1 KKHWQDCGTSRGHE
15 RWRAFSSNIGSGEQ
29 GAVPS
34 VCRRV
39 PLPAPRSLY
48 SPPMASLASFDVSTG
63 ADLQE
68 VDNAVNQATKEVAQR
83 YDFKGSKASIAF
95 DRAKAVLTL
104 VADDDFKM
112 RALFDVLQAKL
123 IKRNVPVKNLELG
136 SVTPAAN
143 DTVRR
148 EIKLTQGIPQEQAKA
163 IVKAIKDKKFK
174 KAQASIQGEEIRVQA
189 PSKDELQEVIAFLR
203 TQDFGLELRFGNYRG

>member
-1 KKHWQDCGTSRGHE
+1 LRASKADRCVCGAMLVTVKHS
-15 RWRAFSSNIGSGEQ
+15 
-29 GAVPS
+29 PS
-34 VCRRV
+34 TT
-39 PLPAPRSLY
+39 PLYCLT
-48 SPPMASLASFDVSTG
+48 MAALASFDISTG

-112 RALFDVLQAKL
+112 KALFDVLQSKL

-136 SVTPAAN
+136 AVTPAAN

-148 EIKLTQGIPQEQAKA
+148 ELTLTQGIP
-163 IVKAIKDKKFK
+163 
-174 KAQASIQGEEIRVQA
+174 
-189 PSKDELQEVIAFLR
+189 
-203 TQDFGLELRFGNYRG
+203 